1 MGENRSMSDDRG
13 AVSIEVGLLLNQVHS
28 LATKR
33 LNAALKPMG
42 LTSRHVAVMFL
53 IRDGVK
59 TQRDLVA
66 RMNSDKTGM
75 VRVVDDLERLG
86 HLSRTSSAT
95 DRRVTILGL
104 TDEGEAALRTAQLHT
119 KSVADEL
126 FQAVGPEDLD
136 SLKVIL
142 TRTLGVAAP
151 PSQPGA
157 GASIPA

>member
-28 LATKR
+28 LATQR
-33 LNAALKPMG
+33 LNAALRPMS

-53 IRDGVK
+53 IRDGVE

-75 VRVVDDLERLG
+75 VRVVDDLRQLG
-86 HLSRTSSAT
+86 HLSRTPSTT

-104 TDEGEAALRTAQLHT
+104 TDGGEAALRTAQLHT

-136 SLKVIL
+136 TLKAIL
-142 TRTLGVAAP
+142 ARTLGAAV
-151 PSQPGA
+151 PSR
-157 GASIPA
+157 